1 MNLLYTTTSYG
12 VFSKFNVVIKIYG
25 KIPLLCIKFIHEAK
39 IFSTWFYTPLLY
51 ISEIKLQRRK
61 KKRNCIYY
69 HTWSLTFKSHKC
81 FIQGKLEHKE
91 IKYNHTLICCKY
103 AFPRGKSS
111 SSEQMISWQK
121 ESSGGC
127 SRSSRNFSIPAFR
140 LLKFFSRSSWK
151 SWKL

>member
-61 KKRNCIYY
+61 KKETAFIITHGLLHSC
-69 HTWSLTFKSHKC
+69 LTNVLFK
-81 FIQGKLEHKE
+81 E
-91 IKYNHTLICCKY
+91 N
-103 AFPRGKSS
+103 
-111 SSEQMISWQK
+111 
-121 ESSGGC
+121 
-127 SRSSRNFSIPAFR
+127 
-140 LLKFFSRSSWK
+140 
-151 SWKL
+151 